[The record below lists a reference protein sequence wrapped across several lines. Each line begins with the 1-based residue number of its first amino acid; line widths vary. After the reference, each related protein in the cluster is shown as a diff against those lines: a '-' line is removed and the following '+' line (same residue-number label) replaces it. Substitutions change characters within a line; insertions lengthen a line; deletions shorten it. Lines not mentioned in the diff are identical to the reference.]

1 MEEHKLNKVNSLLYL
16 PLINRFVD
24 SEWHIMHDF
33 HNLFD
38 TWQLDSYKKTKKDIV
53 VPAKDGVM
61 WTLYYLDRFEASEVY
76 ELIKWNEYHGINMI
90 KGGT

>member
-1 MEEHKLNKVNSLLYL
+1 MWEEHKLNKVNSILF
-16 PLINRFVD
+16 PLINDSD

-38 TWQLDSYKKTKKDIV
+38 TGNLIAIRKLKKDIV

-61 WTLYYLDRFEASEVY
+61 WTLYYLDRFEAEGFM
-76 ELIKWNEYHGINMI
+76 N
-90 KGGT
+90 